1 MIRGF
6 DDREKV
12 PSKPEVPGLKEFTLG
27 IEEEYQIVCPKTRRL
42 KSLITQMLSAKTPVD
57 EVDLQSEL
65 HQSVVEV
72 ATGIC
77 ANAAEARKEV
87 IKARRAASQVAER
100 IGMRIAAA
108 STHPFSRW
116 QDQDINENTRYVSI
130 VHDMQDI
137 ARANLIFGMHVHVG
151 LPDREEAIA
160 VFNQARYFLPHLLAL
175 SASSPFFNGRRTGL
189 KSTRTLLFERMPRT
203 GLPER
208 FESYGEFVQFV
219 QTLVKTGCIDDG
231 RRIWWDIRP
240 HPRFSTLEFR
250 VCDLPTRLDDVVSL
264 AALIQAIVAKL
275 TWLRRQNLSFGVH
288 RTALMKENKWRA
300 ARYGVFGKLIDFG
313 KQTEVPFA
321 QLVDELLHF
330 VDDVVDDLGSRAE
343 MENIRRMAVEGTS
356 ADRQLATF
364 EASGGKLEAV
374 VDQILEETMEG
385 VSSAA

>member
-6 DDREKV
+6 DAQPAIPRAD
-12 PSKPEVPGLKEFTLG
+12 PSLGLQEFTLG
-27 IEEEYQIVCPKTRRL
+27 IEEEYQIVDPKSRKL
-42 KSLITQMLSAKTPVD
+42 QCLISQMLSAKAPLDGV
-57 EVDLQSEL
+57 ELQSEL

-77 ANAAEARKEV
+77 ANAAEARAEV
-87 IKARRAASQVAER
+87 AKARRTAAEVAGR

-116 QDQDINENTRYVSI
+116 QDQVISDDDRYMSI
-130 VHDMQDI
+130 VDDMQDI

-175 SASSPFFNGRRTGL
+175 SSSSPFFNGRCTGL
-189 KSTRTLLFERMPRT
+189 KSTRTLIFERMPRT

-208 FESYGEFVQFV
+208 FESYGEFEQFV
-219 QTLVKTGCIDDG
+219 QTLIKTGCIDDG

-240 HPRFSTLEFR
+240 HPLFSTLEFR
-250 VCDLPTRLDDVVSL
+250 VCDLPTRLDDVVAI

-275 TWLRRQNLSFGVH
+275 TWLRRQNLSFGSH
-288 RTALMKENKWRA
+288 RTALMRENKWRA

-313 KQTEVPFA
+313 KQTEAPFST
-321 QLVDELLHF
+321 LVEELLHF
-330 VDDVVDDLGSRAE
+330 VDDVVDGLGSRDE
-343 MENIRRMAVEGTS
+343 METIRRIARDGTG
-356 ADRQLATF
+356 ADRQLAIY
-364 EASGGKLEAV
+364 ESSGKKLEAV
-374 VDQILEETMEG
+374 VDQILEETMAG
-385 VSSAA
+385 VAEA